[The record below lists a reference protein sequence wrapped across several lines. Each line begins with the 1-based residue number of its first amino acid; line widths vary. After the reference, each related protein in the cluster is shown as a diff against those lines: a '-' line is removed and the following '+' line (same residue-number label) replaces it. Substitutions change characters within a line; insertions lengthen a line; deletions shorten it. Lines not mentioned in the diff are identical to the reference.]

1 MPYTYLL
8 RCSDNSI
15 YVGWTVDLEAR
26 LRAHNEGIGAKYT
39 RGRLPVVLVY
49 WEELEDRSTA
59 LKREAAIRKLNR
71 KQREALIDDFARKIH
86 DSKGEC

>member
-26 LRAHNEGIGAKYT
+26 LKAHNDGIGARYT
-39 RGRLPVVLVY
+39 RGRLPVALVY
-49 WEELEDRSTA
+49 WEELEDKSSA

-71 KQREALIDDFARKIH
+71 KQKEALINDFSCKTN
-86 DSKGEC
+86 D